1 MSAVGGC
8 ASTLA
13 TSQPQEHHC
22 VSTEPRSLERM
33 SDKDVIAL
41 PKPSLDM
48 SRQGTRTLTRLYC
61 RSGGHQLR
69 ILPDGSVNGG
79 RQDND
84 PYDILRLK
92 AVSAGVVVV
101 TGENTGRYLAMNTKG
116 SLYGSLTL
124 NDECYFHEKYEENNY
139 NTYCSKKYNWYV
151 ALKRNGKPKL
161 GPNTDQGQ
169 KAILFL
175 PLSADASNDVNDGGV
190 CVCSPP
196 MFHGK
201 DPQDQ
206 PDKEST

>member
-1 MSAVGGC
+1 MSGVEGC

-13 TSQPQEHHC
+13 TSQPQEHRC
-22 VSTEPRSLERM
+22 IPTKPQSLGRM
-33 SDKDVIAL
+33 SDKDVIVL
-41 PKPSLDM
+41 SKPSLDM
-48 SRQGTRTLTRLYC
+48 SRQKTRTLTRLYC

-84 PYDILRLK
+84 PYDILRLT

-101 TGENTGRYLAMNTKG
+101 TGENTGRYLAMNTNG

-124 NDECYFHEKYEENNY
+124 NDECYFHENYEENDY
-139 NTYCSKKYNWYV
+139 NTYCSKKYKWYV
-151 ALKRNGKPKL
+151 ALKRNGEPKPGRK
-161 GPNTDQGQ
+161 TDKGQ

-175 PLSADASNDVNDGGV
+175 PLSADASNDVTDGGV

-196 MFHGK
+196 VF
-201 DPQDQ
+201 P
-206 PDKEST
+206 